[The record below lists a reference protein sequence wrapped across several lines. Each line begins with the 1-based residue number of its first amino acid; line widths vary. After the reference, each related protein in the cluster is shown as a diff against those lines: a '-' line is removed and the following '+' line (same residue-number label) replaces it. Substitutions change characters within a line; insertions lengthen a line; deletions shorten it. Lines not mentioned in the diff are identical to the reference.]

1 VTATL
6 DRTEQPDLLAGTL
19 HGEPRAVL
27 RRIVLAILRPLLRL
41 RIIGESSVPAK
52 GPLLVVSNHL
62 SNADP
67 ILLEAAFPR
76 PLFFM
81 GKAELFDIPP
91 FRWLLRRFGGFPVE
105 RGTADRAALR
115 HAVTV
120 LGQDIAL
127 GIYPEGG
134 RSHTGAL
141 VRGLPGAGLVALQS
155 QAPVL
160 PVAMTGTEY
169 FPVNGDI
176 PPRRPRSVPRG
187 VTVRFGEPFLVPTR
201 VDDRRVTPDEATRL
215 IMTRIAEL
223 LPERYRGVYAQDL
236 TTGTHQNTPA
246 APQERESKAPLSRV
260 PRERG
265 VGG

>member
-1 VTATL
+1 VTAEA
-6 DRTEQPDLLAGTL
+6 DRADRQGLLEGTL
-19 HGEPRAVL
+19 HGEPRVAL
-27 RRIVLAILRPLLRL
+27 RRVALAILRPLLRL
-41 RIIGESSVPAK
+41 RIIGESSIPAE

-91 FRWLLRRFGGFPVE
+91 FRWLLHRFGGFPIE

-115 HAVTV
+115 HAQTV
-120 LGQDIAL
+120 LGQGIAL

-134 RSHTGAL
+134 RSRTGAL
-141 VRGLPGAGLVALQS
+141 VQGLPGVGLIALQS
-155 QAPVL
+155 RAPVL

-169 FPVNGDI
+169 FPVNGEL
-176 PPRRPRSVPRG
+176 PPRRPRSIPRG
-187 VTVRFGEPFLVPTR
+187 VTVRFGAPFLIPTH

-215 IMTRIAEL
+215 IMARIAEL
-223 LPERYRGVYAQDL
+223 LTERYRGVYAQDVRA
-236 TTGTHQNTPA
+236 GTHQTDIT
-246 APQERESKAPLSRV
+246 APESSAPKAPLSRV
-260 PRERG
+260 PPERG